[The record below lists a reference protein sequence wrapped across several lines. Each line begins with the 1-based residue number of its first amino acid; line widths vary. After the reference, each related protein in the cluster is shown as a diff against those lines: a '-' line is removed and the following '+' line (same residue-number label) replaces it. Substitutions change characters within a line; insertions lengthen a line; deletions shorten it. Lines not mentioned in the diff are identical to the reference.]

1 MSNFVFTMSSLMFM
15 AVDSVALTIIPS
27 LSFTKGMLELF
38 VVLNIKLLGEKKLSH
53 SVESL
58 F

>member
-1 MSNFVFTMSSLMFM
+1 MFM

-38 VVLNIKLLGEKKLSH
+38 VILNIKLLGEKKLSH

>member
-1 MSNFVFTMSSLMFM
+1 MFM
-15 AVDSVALTIIPS
+15 AVDSVALTIFPS

-38 VVLNIKLLGEKKLSH
+38 VVLNIKLLGEKKKLSH